1 MTTTTKTRPTLEQRR
16 AAHAWSFIEHVSKN
30 RKLLIP
36 DKSNPASLKATDQ
49 DKKLGTE
56 IKKLS
61 TRIIAS
67 GLGQAITFLHAKEA
81 APLLEQ
87 VISQWLLNDR
97 PEKFNEQL
105 KSNGKDLIDKI
116 IHSSSA
122 NLRDQTE
129 EALAYL
135 PWLSR
140 FAEAVGLM
148 DKPDDNQGEN

>member
-1 MTTTTKTRPTLEQRR
+1 MTTNTKPRPTLEKRR
-16 AAHAWSFIEHVSKN
+16 AAHAWSFIEYVSTN

-36 DKSNPASLKATDQ
+36 DNSNPARLKATDKG
-49 DKKLGTE
+49 KKLGTE

-87 VISQWLLNDR
+87 AISQWLLNDR
-97 PEKFNEQL
+97 PEKFNEL
-105 KSNGKDLIDKI
+105 PKPDGKDLIDKI

-122 NLRDQTE
+122 KLRDQTE

-148 DKPDDNQGEN
+148 EKPDDNQGEN

>member
-1 MTTTTKTRPTLEQRR
+1 MTSTTKPCSTLEQRR

-30 RKLLIP
+30 QNLLIP
-36 DKSNPASLKATDQ
+36 DKSNPTRLNATD
-49 DKKLGTE
+49 KGEKLGTE

-67 GLGQAITFLHAKEA
+67 GLGQAMTFRHAKQA
-81 APLLEQ
+81 AALLEQ
-87 VISQWLLNDR
+87 TISQWLLNDR
-97 PEKFNEQL
+97 PEKFNEQP
-105 KSNGKDLIDKI
+105 KPDGKDLIDKI

-122 NLRDQTE
+122 KLRDQTE

-140 FAEAVGLM
+140 FAEAAGLM
-148 DKPDDNQGEN
+148 DKPDDYQGEH